1 MANGLKITV
10 DANISTACLGTA
22 LTGGTQ
28 DQMYVVAADE
38 CHLWEDPNSPLLIRC
53 EQPAAA
59 SLGVL
64 LGVYGYLAFTL
75 ARYSGGSVVITEQ
88 DWLRLASRNKSSVG
102 QRCTVVASPFRAV
115 GAPFSVDRPDL
126 VWLQIRHREEPVS
139 PLNDDL
145 LSQPR
150 GVD

>member
-1 MANGLKITV
+1 MHNRRWNWLCAAISASWPVVAGTNVPPTSWGMQLTNEYGPSVRGVMANGLKITV

-28 DQMYVVAADE
+28 DQIYVVAADE
-38 CHLWEDPNSPLLIRC
+38 CHLWEDPNSPMLIRC

-75 ARYSGGSVVITEQ
+75 ARYSGGSVVINGTG
-88 DWLRLASRNKSSVG
+88 LATPSF
-102 QRCTVVASPFRAV
+102 A
-115 GAPFSVDRPDL
+115 
-126 VWLQIRHREEPVS
+126 
-139 PLNDDL
+139 
-145 LSQPR
+145 
-150 GVD
+150 